1 MMDMTTTTHRRM
13 SATERLEQLRD
24 FVASHERPPSRRI
37 GDPEEKSLGE
47 WIAKHKNS
55 NTRTGEAVRELLAGG
70 VLSAPAVNDLEDYQK
85 FCAKHMRA
93 PMAATGVARE
103 QALWEWARIQTD
115 SDTVAAIAEARARC
129 RVSTPGANQRE
140 KLGELAQFAKANRRP
155 PSPRAKD
162 KHERD
167 LAEWVRINVQ
177 AKSYLARE
185 VERIYREHRAD
196 QHHAQRIAAGRL
208 NGLVAFVAK
217 TGRAPQL
224 NAADDREAQLA
235 KWAMDYCKDS
245 SRLYASQVTKV
256 LATAGRR

>member
-1 MMDMTTTTHRRM
+1 MMSMTTTTHRRM

-24 FVASHERPPSRRI
+24 FVASHERPPSRSI
-37 GDPEEKSLGE
+37 GGPEEKSLGE

-70 VLSAPAVNDLEDYQK
+70 ALAAPAVNDLEDYQK

-103 QALWEWARIQTD
+103 QALWEWARMQTD
-115 SDTVAAIAEARARC
+115 PETVAAIAEARARC
-129 RVSTPGANQRE
+129 RVSTPGAIQRE
-140 KLGELAQFAKANRRP
+140 KLGELELFAKTHRRP
-155 PSPRAKD
+155 PSPQSAD

-185 VERIYREHRAD
+185 VEPIYREHRVD
-196 QHHAQRIAAGRL
+196 QHYAQRIAVGRL

-217 TGRAPQL
+217 TGRAPQP
-224 NAADDREAQLA
+224 NAADEREAQLA
-235 KWAMDYCKDS
+235 KWALDYCKDS
-245 SRLYASQVTKV
+245 TRLYASQVNKV

>member
-1 MMDMTTTTHRRM
+1 MTTTTHRRM

-24 FVASHERPPSRRI
+24 FVATHERPPSRRI
-37 GDPEEKSLGE
+37 GNKEEKSLGE

-55 NTRTGEAVRELLAGG
+55 TTRTGKAVRELLAGG
-70 VLSAPAVNDLEDYQK
+70 ALAAPPVNDLEDYQK

-103 QALWEWARIQTD
+103 QALWEWARTQTD
-115 SDTVAAIAEARARC
+115 SDTVAAIAKARARC
-129 RVSTPGANQRE
+129 RVSTPGASQRE
-140 KLGELAQFAKANRRP
+140 KLGELALFAKTHRRP
-155 PSPRAKD
+155 PSPHSKN

-167 LAEWVRINVQ
+167 LAEWVRINNVQ

-224 NAADDREAQLA
+224 GAADDREAQLA
-235 KWAMDYCKDS
+235 KWAAEYCKDS
-245 SRLYASQVTKV
+245 TRLYASQVSKV